1 MLDSDN
7 FSTENKTEKKMS
19 EMLVVEGW
27 EGLQL

>member
-19 EMLVVEGW
+19 EMLVGGW
-27 EGLQL
+27 EGLQF